1 MWTLVQDTHWS
12 VSGDSAS
19 RGAFSRHLQATLP
32 LQARSKP
39 PRRSRHAKKANPNP
53 IFEDT
58 FFSNAQTW
66 KRKSRLDMSWLLT
79 RTTVCRTPGR
89 FLRINASYL
98 RRESSWFQQEM
109 FQGAIMCLKAFSWVS
124 LKFRTGRL
132 FVPRM
137 RVGSFKVVDLFWGP
151 KDCRAKTW
159 YSREGSGEYD
169 NKTRTRTKREWCE
182 STSSKGKPHAGPSSA
197 Q

>member
-1 MWTLVQDTHWS
+1 MDISSRHSLICIRRLCISWS
-12 VSGDSAS
+12 VLKTSPGNSALAS
-19 RGAFSRHLQATLP
+19 SFKTS
-32 LQARSKP
+32 
-39 PRRSRHAKKANPNP
+39 AKKQTCKKGKSQSH
-53 IFEDT
+53 FWRY
-58 FFSNAQTW
+58 FFFQCSDMKKKAP
-66 KRKSRLDMSWLLT
+66 LDISWLLT
-79 RTTVCRTPGR
+79 RTTVYRTPGR
-89 FLRINASYL
+89 FLRIKASYL

-151 KDCRAKTW
+151 KDCGAKTW